1 MWEGERRIRRM
12 GVFYPD
18 WSEGPS
24 EITFELK
31 PYRSL
36 GKKTPGRGT
45 CKYNNP
51 GMEKHP
57 ASMIEHHKLGGQVMG
72 GWVRDQEVVPCSL
85 AGCG

>member
-1 MWEGERRIRRM
+1 M

-31 PYRSL
+31 PYKSL

-51 GMEKHP
+51 GMEKHL
-57 ASMIEHHKLGGQVMG
+57 ASMIEHHKLGGTSDE